1 VFRFTTSS
9 GKPGANQQSPG
20 PTMRRRRR
28 PQARS
33 SIPLPE
39 VKEGNSDA
47 DWNLWQD
54 SVIAFDSRFQ
64 SLRDEVERGDPF
76 EGIHS
81 KTR

>member
-1 VFRFTTSS
+1 MFRFMTLS
-9 GKPGANQQSPG
+9 GKPGVNQQSPG

-33 SIPLPE
+33 AMPLPE

-54 SVIAFDSRFQ
+54 SVIAFDSQFQ
-64 SLRDEVERGDPF
+64 SLRDEVERVDPF
-76 EGIHS
+76 EGIHR